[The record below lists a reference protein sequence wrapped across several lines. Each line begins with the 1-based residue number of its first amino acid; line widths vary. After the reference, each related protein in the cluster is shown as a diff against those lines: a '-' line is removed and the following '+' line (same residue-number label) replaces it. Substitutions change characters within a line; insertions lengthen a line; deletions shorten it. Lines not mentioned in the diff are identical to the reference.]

1 MTPGSAPRSP
11 RDPRPPRLS
20 ERLLESTANRGDSAA
35 IAGDIAEE
43 FHRRAAAHGPRRAR
57 LWYRLF
63 VLRSLPSFVRHT
75 VAWSLTMFK
84 NYLTIALRV
93 MRRHK
98 AFTFIN
104 LAGLAVGM
112 ACSVMIGLYVVHE
125 SGYDRFH
132 ANAPRI
138 FRVYAD
144 INDDDGDFVGAWT
157 PPPLAKAL
165 LQDFPEVEEAARY
178 SAWPREF
185 LITAREKSFL
195 EGGIKFAD
203 ASFFRMFSYPFIFG
217 DAATALEE
225 PGTIV
230 LSRRVAEKYFGHDD
244 PVGQAMT
251 IKDIGRDYRVTGV
264 IEDPPPTSHFRFDA
278 VASIVSTR
286 QSAETSWTGNS
297 YFTYVLL
304 REGAS
309 AAALEAKL
317 PDFARRRYG
326 PQFFEDTGVRYED
339 YYAKDGRHFGFR
351 LEPLTDIHLGARV
364 NDNLSLKG
372 NASHLRLLSAVAFF
386 ILLIAAINFMN
397 LATARFAHRSRE
409 VGVRKVLGSERRQL
423 VVQFLGESLLL
434 SVLALVIAVGAM
446 ALVLP
451 AFGRLAGRPLAFGD
465 IFSGGFPL
473 LLAGVALAVGLAA
486 GSYPALFLSSFAP
499 QATIKGRFAA
509 RGKGHARL
517 RRGLVLVQFAVGFA
531 VLFGTG
537 VIAMQMRFL
546 ASRDLGFDKE
556 RVVVI
561 NRANALGPSADAFET
576 ELLSHPGILKI
587 SRTESL
593 PGRHF
598 DDNGHVLEGALSTDE
613 RPLLTTYVDDRF
625 ADLLGLKLAAG
636 RFFRRDVGTDAT
648 SAVVINRTAAR
659 ELGLAEPVGKR
670 FHKQYGG
677 AKEGEF
683 VTIIG
688 VLEDFHIA
696 SLHTD
701 VRPMILRP
709 LSPAEWRLT
718 SVKVRGEGLP
728 ATLALIER
736 TWKQHTGGQPFQYSF
751 LDQDFGALYDIER
764 RAGKIFSAFSALAVL
779 VACLGLYGLVSFS
792 AEQRT
797 REIGI
802 RKALGAS
809 MSGLAGLLSREVIA
823 LVGIAVVV
831 ASPPA
836 FFLARQWLRDFA
848 YRAPIRPWMFVA
860 TAAAVLAVAFLSVA
874 YRALRAA
881 AANPVETLRNE

>member
-1 MTPGSAPRSP
+1 M
-11 RDPRPPRLS
+11 
-20 ERLLESTANRGDSAA
+20 ANRGDAAA

-43 FHRRAAAHGPRRAR
+43 FHRRVEERGPGRAR

-75 VAWSLTMFK
+75 VSWSLVMFK
-84 NYLTIALRV
+84 NYLTIAMRV
-93 MRRHK
+93 MKRHK

-112 ACSVMIGLYVVHE
+112 ACSVLIGLYVVHE

-132 ANAPRI
+132 EKAPRI

-144 INDDDGDFVGAWT
+144 IRDDGGDFVGAWT
-157 PPPLAKAL
+157 PPPLAKAM
-165 LQDFPEVEEAARY
+165 LQDLPEVEEAARY
-178 SAWPREF
+178 NAWPREL
-185 LITAREKSFL
+185 LITAHGKTFL
-195 EGGIKFAD
+195 EAGVKAAD
-203 ASFFRMFSYPFIFG
+203 ASFFKMFSFRFIFG

-225 PGTIV
+225 PWTIV
-230 LSRRVAEKYFGHDD
+230 LSRRVAERYFGHGD
-244 PVGQAMT
+244 PVGQTMT
-251 IKDIGRDYRVTGV
+251 IRDIQRDVRVTGV
-264 IEDPPPTSHFRFDA
+264 IEDPPPKSHFQFDA
-278 VASIVSTR
+278 VFSLISSR
-286 QSAETSWTGNS
+286 QSAEASWTSNS
-297 YFTYVLL
+297 CFTYILL
-304 REGAS
+304 REGAT
-309 AAALEAKL
+309 AEALEAKL
-317 PDFARRRYG
+317 PDFTRRHYG
-326 PQFFEDTGVRYED
+326 PQFFRETGVRYED
-339 YYAKDGRHFGFR
+339 YYAKGDHRFGFR
-351 LEPLTDIHLGARV
+351 LEPLTEIHLGTSV
-364 NDNLSLKG
+364 KDTLSLKG
-372 NASHLRLLSAVAFF
+372 NAANLRMLSAVAFF

-423 VVQFLGESLLL
+423 VVQFLGESLLV
-434 SVLALVIAVGAM
+434 SVLALALALGAM
-446 ALVLP
+446 AAVLP
-451 AFGRLAGRPLAFGD
+451 AFGRLAGRPLAFGE

-473 LLAGVALAVGLAA
+473 LLAGIALVVGLAA

-499 QATIKGRFAA
+499 QETIKGRFAA

-517 RRGLVLVQFAVGFA
+517 RRALVLVQFAVGFA

-537 VIAMQMRFL
+537 VIARQMHFL
-546 ASRDLGFDKE
+546 GSRDLGFDKE
-556 RVVVI
+556 HVVVI
-561 NRANALGPSADAFET
+561 GRANALGASAEAFEA
-576 ELLSHPGILKI
+576 ELLSHPEVLKI
-587 SRTESL
+587 SRSESL

-598 DDNGHVLEGALSTDE
+598 DDNGHVLEGAPATDE

-625 ADLLGLKLAAG
+625 ADLFGLKIVEG

-659 ELGLAEPVGKR
+659 ELGLTEPVGKR

-709 LSPAEWRLT
+709 LSAAEWRLT
-718 SVKVRGEGLP
+718 SVKVRAEGLP
-728 ATLALIER
+728 RTLALIESA
-736 TWKQHTGGQPFQYSF
+736 WKKHTGDQPFQYSF
-751 LDQDFGALYDIER
+751 LDQDFGALYDAER
-764 RAGKIFSAFSALAVL
+764 RAGKIFSAFSTLAVL

-802 RKALGAS
+802 RKTLGAS
-809 MSGLAGLLSREVIA
+809 VGSLAGLLSREVIV

-836 FFLARQWLRDFA
+836 YVLAGQWLRDFA
-848 YRAPIRPWMFVA
+848 YRTPIRPWMFAA